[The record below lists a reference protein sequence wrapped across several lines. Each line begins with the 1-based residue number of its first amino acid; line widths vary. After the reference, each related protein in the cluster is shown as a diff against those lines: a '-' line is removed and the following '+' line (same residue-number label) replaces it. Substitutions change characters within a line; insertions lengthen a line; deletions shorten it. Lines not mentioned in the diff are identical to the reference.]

1 MDEEKNIL
9 RNMTVRFEPAE
20 MPTLHNGV
28 TADNPLNEQVGG
40 DHYVEM
46 AIQPIEFIQ
55 QNRLGFCEGNI
66 IKYACRHQR
75 KGKAEDV
82 RKIIHYARLLL
93 KHEYGVEE

>member
-1 MDEEKNIL
+1 MRNEQELL
-9 RNMTVRFEPAE
+9 RHMTLKLEPTE
-20 MPTLHNGV
+20 MPTIHNGV
-28 TADNPLNEQVGG
+28 TGDNPLNEQVGG
-40 DHYVEM
+40 DHYMEM

-66 IKYACRHQR
+66 IKYACRHQS

-93 KHEYGVEE
+93 QLEYGEKE